1 MLNAMQGET
10 KFHRMLR
17 FIFYLSNVY
26 PKTKEECLEYLNIRD
41 SAFYNYC
48 KVLRDTGFDLKCS
61 EARYHI
67 DYPDSEHTVLRN
79 IFHFSEEENYLL
91 ARVIDGLDTDAPS
104 SARLKNKLVSFLNRD
119 NAVEAYLLKEKKE
132 KALKLQEAIKAGK
145 QVLLRNYS
153 SGNSQTVSDRLVE
166 PFKFCDDFNL
176 VWAFDT
182 GLKENRQF
190 KTSRIAEVVL
200 TSLPWEYQRQHRAMD
215 TDIFR
220 NTGALDKEVVIEMDL
235 RARNLLIEEYPL
247 SEKYLE
253 EKPQHRYILR
263 VAVAKYEGPGRF
275 CMGLPEDTEVMGDEG
290 FGEYLKQKMN
300 HKKPRKSS

>member
-1 MLNAMQGET
+1 MPAET
-10 KFHRMLR
+10 KSHRILR
-17 FIFYLSNVY
+17 FILYLSNSN
-26 PKTKEECLEYLNIRD
+26 PKTREECCQFLEIKD

-48 KVLRDTGFDLKCS
+48 NVLRDTGFDLVQEEGKY
-61 EARYHI
+61 RI
-67 DYPDSEHTVLRN
+67 DFPDEGHAVLRN
-79 IFHFSEEENYLL
+79 ILHFSEEENYLL
-91 ARVIDGLDTDAPS
+91 VKIIDALDTDSAS
-104 SARLKNKLVSFLNRD
+104 SARLRNKLVSFLNRD
-119 NAVEAYLLKEKKE
+119 KAVEEYLIREKKE
-132 KALKLQEAIKAGK
+132 KALTLGEAIRNRK
-145 QVLLRNYS
+145 QALLRNYS

-166 PFKFCDDFNL
+166 PFRFCDDFNL

-190 KTSRIAEVVL
+190 KTSRIAEVDV
-200 TSLPWEYQRQHRAMD
+200 TSLPWEHQRQHRAMD

-275 CMGLPEDTEVMGDEG
+275 CLGLSEDVEVRGDEG